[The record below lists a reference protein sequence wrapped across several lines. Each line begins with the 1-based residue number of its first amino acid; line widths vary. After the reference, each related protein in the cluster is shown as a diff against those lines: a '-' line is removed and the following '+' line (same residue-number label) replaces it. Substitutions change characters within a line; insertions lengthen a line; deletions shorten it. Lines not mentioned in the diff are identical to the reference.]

1 MEFLKVLPPVKTIIK
16 RLLSGSV
23 TPAQNL
29 FLAAIALLA
38 FLVLFQNYGVTIIP
52 PKRFEINAKDIYPL
66 ANEKSFAYVY
76 KFNHSEPDILWKPRS
91 QIQLLENNNAYV
103 MRNHLFRVE
112 EVKIVGGG
120 RWNHEPG
127 RIIFSSSD
135 NTDPRTNGRVYT
147 VLSPRYYTRNIGYCA
162 ALVFSVSVLSLVFL
176 NWKKPR
182 PSSTTSRQK
191 RIESTSTN
199 WRWHL
204 AGASCLLMAGLYCNT
219 GTLAPY
225 GNTHFGHV
233 AKETGYLY
241 NIDHEYFRVL
251 FDFVD
256 GAPRS
261 VWDNTILMRRILYNV
276 LAWPFMKIGGFEIGG
291 TIASIVFN
299 VAAFGFSIRL
309 LRTRIGEKGAVFAC
323 WLLALYPGSMYWGGL
338 PYPYASIFPLSLL
351 LMIALVHL
359 PNLKIWPLCFVS
371 LAMGIAYLSY
381 DLVVY
386 FLPASLLLLIWKRR
400 PKATI
405 VSTALQIIPS
415 LSWLLYLKLALGQDL
430 ENSNTAS
437 YRAVINSYLNVQDM
451 ASWFKYASDFPNV
464 GLDVWF
470 GSNFIF
476 IPALFLVLLAINP
489 LTSRIRFAPSEIAL
503 LAVTTSLFLFNNL
516 APDYY
521 GASTWVM
528 RGTWISRIY
537 QPVFPALIFF
547 CARWWQALP
556 PQNWPRQTIILLAV
570 GVTCIGNALIT
581 FGPILNNP
589 LKVSEHAFYR
599 FYNHTDLHWVYEY
612 HLKDSG
618 RRPIGFPKKQP

>member
-1 MEFLKVLPPVKTIIK
+1 MEYFKILPPVKAIIT
-16 RLLSGSV
+16 RLWSQSAK
-23 TPAQNL
+23 PAQNL
-29 FLAAIALLA
+29 VLGAIALLA
-38 FLVLFQNYGVTIIP
+38 FMVLFHNYGVTIIP
-52 PKRFEINAKDIYPL
+52 PTRFELNPKDISPL
-66 ANEKSFAYVY
+66 TSEKSFAYVY
-76 KFNHSEPDILWKPRS
+76 KFDHSEPDILWKPRS

-103 MRNHLFRVE
+103 MRNHLLRIE

-135 NTDPRTNGRVYT
+135 NTDPRTNGRVYA
-147 VLSPRYYTRNIGYCA
+147 VLSPRYYTRKIGYCA
-162 ALVFSVSVLSLVFL
+162 ALVFTFSVLSLIFL

-182 PSSTTSRQK
+182 PITTTLTQK
-191 RIESTSTN
+191 RVESTSSR

-204 AGASCLLMAGLYCNT
+204 TGASCLLVAGLYCNT

-251 FDFVD
+251 FDFID

-299 VAAFGFSIRL
+299 VAAFACSMLL
-309 LRTRIGEKGAVFAC
+309 LRNRIGEKGAIFAC

-338 PYPYASIFPLSLL
+338 PYPYASIFPLSLI
-351 LMIALVHL
+351 LMIALIDL

-371 LAMGIAYLSY
+371 FSMGIAYLSY

-386 FLPASLLLLIWKRR
+386 FLPAALLLLIWKRR
-400 PKATI
+400 AGAATL
-405 VSTALQIIPS
+405 SAALQIIPS

-430 ENSNTAS
+430 ENSNTVS
-437 YRAVINSYLNVQDM
+437 YRAVIDSYLNVQDKTY
-451 ASWFKYASDFPNV
+451 WFNYASDFPNV

-476 IPALFLVLLAINP
+476 IPALFLALLAINP
-489 LTSRIRFAPSEIAL
+489 VTSRIRFAPSEIAL
-503 LAVTTSLFLFNNL
+503 LIVTVSLFLFNNL

-521 GASTWVM
+521 GTSTWVM

-547 CARWWQALP
+547 AARWWQALP
-556 PQNWPRQTIILLAV
+556 ALDWPRKSTVLLAV
-570 GVTCIGNALIT
+570 GITCTGNALIT
-581 FGPILNNP
+581 FGPIFNNP

-618 RRPIGFPKKQP
+618 RRPIGFPKQQP